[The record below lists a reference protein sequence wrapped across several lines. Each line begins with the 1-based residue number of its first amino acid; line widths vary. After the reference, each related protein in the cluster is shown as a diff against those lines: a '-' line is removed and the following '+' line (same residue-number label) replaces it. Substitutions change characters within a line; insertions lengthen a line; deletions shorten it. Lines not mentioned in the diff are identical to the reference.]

1 MTLRTSLTEQ
11 LGIEHP
17 VLLAPM
23 DLVSDGRLAA
33 AVTAAGGLGLLGGG
47 YGNEAWLSREL
58 DVLAESRQRHG
69 VGFITWSL
77 ATQPRLLDLVLERRP
92 VAVMLSFGDPA
103 PWVDRIHSAGAL
115 AICQVQSLASA
126 RQAVAAGADILVAQ
140 GTEAGGHGG
149 ARGLVTLVPE
159 IVDTVAGGRPVVA
172 AGGIADGRGLAAA
185 LMLGAA
191 GVLLGTRF
199 YATEEAAGARAAK
212 QRICDA
218 GGDDTARS
226 IVFDISR
233 RRVWPAPY
241 TGRCIVNAHAQR
253 WIGREVEL
261 LQRAEEIAP
270 AYARAREEEDFDVAA
285 VIAGEASAL
294 IDEVVP
300 VAAVMQRLTDQA
312 EAILGDGGRF
322 VVRAG

>member
-1 MTLRTSLTEQ
+1 MTLRTPLTER

-33 AVTAAGGLGLLGGG
+33 AVSAAGGLGLLGAG
-47 YGNEAWLSREL
+47 YGEETWLAREL
-58 DVLAESRQRHG
+58 DVLAHSRQRYG

-77 ATQPRLLDLVLERRP
+77 ATQPRLLDLVLERQP
-92 VAVMLSFGDPA
+92 VAVMLSFGNPA
-103 PWVDRIHSAGAL
+103 PWVDRIHGAGAL

-140 GTEAGGHGG
+140 GTEGGGHGG
-149 ARGLVTLVPE
+149 MRGLVTLVPE
-159 IVDTVAGGRPVVA
+159 IIDAVADGRPVVA
-172 AGGIADGRGLAAA
+172 AGGIADGRGIAAA

-199 YATEEAAGARAAK
+199 YATEEAAGSRVAK
-212 QRICDA
+212 QRICEV

-233 RRVWPAPY
+233 RRVWPPPY
-241 TGRCIVNAHAQR
+241 TGRCVRNAHAQR

-285 VIAGEASAL
+285 VIAGEASGL
-294 IDEVVP
+294 IDEVIP
-300 VAAVMQRLTDQA
+300 VATVMQRVTSQA
-312 EAILGDGGRF
+312 ETILRDGSRLL
-322 VVRAG
+322 V

>member
-1 MTLRTSLTEQ
+1 MTLRTPLTER

-33 AVTAAGGLGLLGGG
+33 AVSAAGGLGLLGAG
-47 YGNEAWLSREL
+47 YGEETWLAREL
-58 DVLAESRQRHG
+58 DVLAHSRQRYG

-77 ATQPRLLDLVLERRP
+77 ATQPRLLDLVLERQP

-103 PWVDRIHSAGAL
+103 PWVDRIHDAGAL

-140 GTEAGGHGG
+140 GTEGGGHGG
-149 ARGLVTLVPE
+149 MRGLVTLVPE
-159 IVDTVAGGRPVVA
+159 IIDAVADGRPVVA

-199 YATEEAAGARAAK
+199 YATEEAAGSRVAK
-212 QRICDA
+212 QRICDV

-233 RRVWPAPY
+233 RRVWPHPY
-241 TGRCIVNAHAQR
+241 MGRCVRNAHAQR

-270 AYARAREEEDFDVAA
+270 AYARARAEEDFDVAA
-285 VIAGEASAL
+285 VIAGEASGL
-294 IDEVVP
+294 IDEVTP
-300 VAAVMQRLTDQA
+300 VATVMQRVTGQA
-312 EAILGDGGRF
+312 ETILRDGARLL
-322 VVRAG
+322 A

>member
-1 MTLRTSLTEQ
+1 MTLRTPLTER

-33 AVTAAGGLGLLGGG
+33 AVSAAGGLGLLGAG
-47 YGNEAWLSREL
+47 YGEETWLAREL
-58 DVLAESRQRHG
+58 DVLAHSRQRYG

-77 ATQPRLLDLVLERRP
+77 ATQPRLLDLVLERQP
-92 VAVMLSFGDPA
+92 VAVMLSFGNPA
-103 PWVDRIHSAGAL
+103 PWVDRIHGAGAL

-140 GTEAGGHGG
+140 GTEGGGHGG
-149 ARGLVTLVPE
+149 MRGLVTLVPE
-159 IVDTVAGGRPVVA
+159 IIDAVADGRPVVA
-172 AGGIADGRGLAAA
+172 AGGIADGRGIAAA

-199 YATEEAAGARAAK
+199 YATEEAAGSRVAK
-212 QRICDA
+212 QRICDV

-233 RRVWPAPY
+233 RRVWPHPY
-241 TGRCIVNAHAQR
+241 TGRCVRNAHAQR
-253 WIGREVEL
+253 WIGREVEM

-285 VIAGEASAL
+285 VIAGEASGL
-294 IDEVVP
+294 IDEVIP
-300 VAAVMQRLTDQA
+300 VATVMQRVTSQA
-312 EAILGDGGRF
+312 ETILRDGSRLL
-322 VVRAG
+322 V

>member
-1 MTLRTSLTEQ
+1 MTLRTPLTER

-33 AVTAAGGLGLLGGG
+33 AVSAAGGLGLLGAG
-47 YGNEAWLSREL
+47 YGEETWLAREL
-58 DVLAESRQRHG
+58 DVLAHSRQRYG

-77 ATQPRLLDLVLERRP
+77 ATQPRLLDLVLERQP

-103 PWVDRIHSAGAL
+103 PWVDRIHDAGAL

-140 GTEAGGHGG
+140 GTEGGGHGG
-149 ARGLVTLVPE
+149 MRGLVTFVPE
-159 IVDTVAGGRPVVA
+159 IIDAVADGRPVVA
-172 AGGIADGRGLAAA
+172 AGGIADGRGIAAA

-199 YATEEAAGARAAK
+199 YATEEAAGSRVAK
-212 QRICDA
+212 QRICEV

-233 RRVWPAPY
+233 RRVWPPPY
-241 TGRCIVNAHAQR
+241 TGRCVRNAHAQR

-285 VIAGEASAL
+285 VIAGEASGL
-294 IDEVVP
+294 IDEVIP
-300 VAAVMQRLTDQA
+300 VATVMQRVTSQA
-312 EAILGDGGRF
+312 ETILRDGSRLL
-322 VVRAG
+322 V